1 MRGRAGGR
9 IRASGCSFSVAARRA
24 ASRPLG
30 ALPPRWTWTLPCPRA
45 APSGTATSLSLVL
58 RPPPDEVAAPVA
70 LCGAALGVV
79 PAAMFACASPPRAV
93 RKRRMT
99 RWSVVVAV
107 PCARR
112 RARPGA
118 RRSVG
123 PGVVLMEL
131 RRALDGA
138 SRRRG
143 GELERDIALVLL
155 CRGGLRGPTCL
166 RGGKGNLNRRQAR
179 RRGRPRPRCKM
190 T

>member
-1 MRGRAGGR
+1 MRKELH
-9 IRASGCSFSVAARRA
+9 SSRRV
-24 ASRPLG
+24 
-30 ALPPRWTWTLPCPRA
+30 PR
-45 APSGTATSLSLVL
+45 APSGAATSLSLVL

-70 LCGAALGVV
+70 LCGAVLGAVLGVL

-107 PCARR
+107 PARR
-112 RARPGA
+112 F
-118 RRSVG
+118 VG

-155 CRGGLRGPTCL
+155 CRGGLREPACSCLFAWSQTL
-166 RGGKGNLNRRQAR
+166 RGE
-179 RRGRPRPRCKM
+179 RGI
-190 T
+190 